1 MQNDSSSTVK
11 KRNAFDLQRYREIK
25 QLREASNNNSTT
37 IKQQLNNN
45 STTIQQ
51 QFKNLNN

>member
-25 QLREASNNNSTT
+25 Q
-37 IKQQLNNN
+37 QFNNN
-45 STTIQQ
+45 STTIQK
-51 QFKNLNN
+51 FKQLISKLNLI